1 MFDWTDYLNFIIK
14 SINKP
19 YVYREDMNGPL

>member
-1 MFDWTDYLNFIIK
+1 MFELIIYLSFVIK
-14 SINKP
+14 RINKP